1 MIQATGL
8 TKSFRTGSGTVV
20 AVNDVHLSVNPGDFV
35 LILGRS
41 GSGKS
46 TLLAMLAGLISPTTG
61 KVTIRGTGI
70 GNLSENKAAEL
81 RAKEIGFVF
90 QFSGL
95 IPTIT
100 ALENVL
106 LPTLFCPDSPGS
118 RLRALE
124 LLRKVGLSER
134 ADAYPGTLSSGEM
147 KRVAIA
153 RALIN
158 GPAILIA
165 DEPTGDLDVDTEI
178 EIMDLFR
185 DLNREGTTIVMVTHS
200 PDLVPYAS
208 RVFGMV
214 RGNLTSHL
222 HTGCPVIAGTEACFT
237 GYGLTMDQQHT
248 FHDIYCCL
256 APEQARA
263 KPRDTLLLCIHCG
276 KYLLRAVPYRRGVGR
291 CRPGHLTDGS
301 GPDGSPGGIYDI
313 PAWLGPGQHRCHCTF

>member
-1 MIQATGL
+1 MIQATGI
-8 TKSFRTGSGTVV
+8 TKSFGSGTAEVR
-20 AVNDVHLSVNPGDFV
+20 AVHNVNLRVYPGEFV

-46 TLLAMLAGLISPTTG
+46 TLLAMLAGLTSPTAG
-61 KVTIRGTGI
+61 KITIRGNEI
-70 GNLSENKAAEL
+70 GNLSENKTAEL

-106 LPTLFCPDSPGS
+106 LPTMFCPDGPGS
-118 RLRALE
+118 RERALG
-124 LLRKVGLSER
+124 LLTKVGLSDR
-134 ADAYPGTLSSGEM
+134 AGAYPGTLSSGEM

-178 EIMDLFR
+178 EIMELFR

-208 RVFGMV
+208 RVFGMD
-214 RGNLTSHL
+214 H
-222 HTGCPVIAGTEACFT
+222 GT
-237 GYGLTMDQQHT
+237 
-248 FHDIYCCL
+248 L
-256 APEQARA
+256 AA
-263 KPRDTLLLCIHCG
+263 
-276 KYLLRAVPYRRGVGR
+276 
-291 CRPGHLTDGS
+291 
-301 GPDGSPGGIYDI
+301 
-313 PAWLGPGQHRCHCTF
+313 GPGIPGSISRDVNPAPPYTG